1 MEIVVFGA
9 GSLGSLLGG
18 LLAREHAVTLVGR
31 EPHVETVAASG
42 LELSNRVD
50 ATVEPGATTDGTA
63 LSADLAV
70 VTVKSYDTERAAK
83 ALSTGAFDAALSLQN
98 GLGNEATLAKSLSCP
113 VLAGTA
119 TYGARLIEPGRVE
132 CTGVGE
138 IVLGAPSG
146 GASTCA
152 ERVVGAFRDA
162 DVEASASEAMPR
174 RLWEKVAVN
183 AGINPVT
190 ALARVPNGALAAPP
204 TRDIARRA
212 ARETART
219 ARAEG
224 VDLSDDAALAALERV
239 VETTAENRSSML
251 QDVAEGRQTEIDA
264 VSGAVVE
271 RAEEHGIDAPTNELL
286 AGMIRGW
293 ERERGLRES

>member
-18 LLAREHAVTLVGR
+18 LLARDHAVTLVGR
-31 EPHVETVAASG
+31 DPHVETVTESG
-42 LELSNRVD
+42 LRLSNRID
-50 ATVEPGATTDGTA
+50 ATVEPEATTDGTN

-70 VTVKSYDTERAAK
+70 VTVKSYDTEQAAT
-83 ALSTGAFDAALSLQN
+83 ALATGSFDAALSLQN
-98 GLGNEATLAKSLSCP
+98 GLGNEAALANALDCE

-138 IVLGAPSG
+138 IILGAPSG
-146 GASTCA
+146 GASARA
-152 ERVVGAFRDA
+152 ERVARAFRDA
-162 DVEASASEAMPR
+162 DVETSASEAMPR

-204 TRDIARRA
+204 AREIARRA
-212 ARETART
+212 AKETART

-224 VDLSDDAALAALERV
+224 VDLSDDAALAALEGV

-251 QDVAEGRQTEIDA
+251 QDVAAGRRTEIDA
-264 VSGAVVE
+264 VCGAVVE
-271 RAEEHGIDAPTNELL
+271 RAENHGVDVPTNELL
-286 AGMIRGW
+286 AGLVRSW
-293 ERERGLRES
+293 ERERGLREQ

>member
-31 EPHVETVAASG
+31 DPHVETVAESG
-42 LELSNRVD
+42 LRLSNRID
-50 ATVEPGATTDGTA
+50 ATVDITATTDGTG
-63 LSADLAV
+63 LSADLAA
-70 VTVKSYDTERAAK
+70 VTVKAYDTERAAK
-83 ALSTGAFDAALSLQN
+83 TLANGSFDAVLSLQN
-98 GLGNEATLAKSLSCP
+98 GLGNEATLADVLDCE

-119 TYGARLIEPGRVE
+119 TYGARLIEPGHVE

-138 IVLGAPSG
+138 VVLGAPTG
-146 GASTCA
+146 GASTRA
-152 ERVVGAFRDA
+152 ERVAGAFRDA
-162 DVEASASEAMPR
+162 DVKASASEAMPR

-183 AGINPVT
+183 AGINSVT

-204 TRDIARRA
+204 ARDIARRA
-212 ARETART
+212 ATETARI

-224 VDLSDDAALAALERV
+224 VDLSDDAALTALERV

-251 QDVAEGRQTEIDA
+251 QDVAAGRRTEIDA

-271 RAEEHGIDAPTNELL
+271 RAEDHGVDAPTNDLL
-286 AGMIRGW
+286 AGLIRSW
-293 ERERGLRES
+293 ERECGLRES